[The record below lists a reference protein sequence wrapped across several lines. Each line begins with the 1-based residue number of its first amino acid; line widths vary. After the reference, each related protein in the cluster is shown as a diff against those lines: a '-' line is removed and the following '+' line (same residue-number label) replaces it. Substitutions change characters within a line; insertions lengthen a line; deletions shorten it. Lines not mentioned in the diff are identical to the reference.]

1 MRSVTIVGPDATTTE
16 GISKSVFIMGPER
29 GIRFVESL
37 PGIDAVIIDGD
48 GNMRYSAGLRR
59 ESPQC
64 TEGRTGV

>member
-1 MRSVTIVGPDATTTE
+1 
-16 GISKSVFIMGPER
+16 MGPER